1 MCRKTIQAVL
11 ILILAGLNFTPPAEA
26 ACGEDRPPGCFI
38 VSEEAARIREVNS
51 LMNKLVQE
59 GNIDEIVRLWQGE
72 KWSSTRTY
80 YRNALLRFE
89 REKYIPAFLAVAKCN
104 NKWSRSTAI
113 EVLARFREP
122 ALLDYLKTLLDEKP
136 LTAEEKKAVEA
147 EIEKLASDDEAVREA
162 AKAKIRK
169 YGTRAKPVLV
179 PYLYVKNKAQRE
191 AVCGLYHHLP
201 DNDPGTLLSLTRRY
215 DARDRVAF
223 AEAVVKLEEGKYAHL
238 GNALDVLA
246 ATKPA
251 EYKKFCLQLI
261 DSPNPK
267 PSVSDTSSHAISAAI
282 RLLANCGDP
291 KVTPKLYPF
300 LDLHPRYYCGD
311 AALALAEYGDKS
323 QIERMK
329 AFYNRRFPVF
339 VMNSNRLTQHGKIL
353 LALLKLGDRTI
364 MDELF
369 NSRLE
374 TSENAAMS
382 IAAIAKDAASLPA
395 IIRIINTSRN
405 PQHAAKAMAT
415 LAQIVRKQDQK
426 AITLVRKRIT
436 DWKADHPTMYYK
448 GCGILM
454 DMGDEKAR
462 RDVAADLAKAA
473 ADEKAII
480 LRWIAD
486 TYPRSVI
493 PFLVDALDDKSPAK
507 YRSFR
512 SRLPFRTLGPGKTI
526 RELAIDGI
534 KRIVP
539 EMPFDLWDFDRDR
552 QVREIKAWHK
562 R

>member
-1 MCRKTIQAVL
+1 
-11 ILILAGLNFTPPAEA
+11 
-26 ACGEDRPPGCFI
+26 
-38 VSEEAARIREVNS
+38 
-51 LMNKLVQE
+51 
-59 GNIDEIVRLWQGE
+59 
-72 KWSSTRTY
+72 
-80 YRNALLRFE
+80 
-89 REKYIPAFLAVAKCN
+89 
-104 NKWSRSTAI
+104 
-113 EVLARFREP
+113 
-122 ALLDYLKTLLDEKP
+122 
-136 LTAEEKKAVEA
+136 
-147 EIEKLASDDEAVREA
+147 
-162 AKAKIRK
+162 
-169 YGTRAKPVLV
+169 
-179 PYLYVKNKAQRE
+179 
-191 AVCGLYHHLP
+191 
-201 DNDPGTLLSLTRRY
+201 
-215 DARDRVAF
+215 VAF

-261 DSPNPK
+261 APPNPK
-267 PSVSDTSSHAISAAI
+267 PSVSDTSPHAISAAI

-329 AFYNRRFPVF
+329 AFYRKNRHFF
-339 VMNSNRLTQHGKIL
+339 IFAMNSNRLTQRGKIL

-374 TSENAAMS
+374 ASENAAMS
-382 IAAIAKDAASLPA
+382 LAAITKDVDSLPA
-395 IIRIINTSRN
+395 IIRIINTSRT
-405 PQHAAKAMAT
+405 PQHAAKAMAA
-415 LAQIVRKQDQK
+415 LAQIVRKQDEK
-426 AITLVRKRIT
+426 TITLVRKRIT

-462 RDVAADLAKAA
+462 QDVAADLAKAD
-473 ADEKAII
+473 ADEKAVI

-486 TYPRSVI
+486 TYSPAVL
-493 PFLVDALDDKSPAK
+493 PFCIKALDDKSPAK
-507 YRSFR
+507 YKRFGGGV
-512 SRLPFRTLGPGKTI
+512 PFAAPWGSGKTI

-539 EMPFDLWDFDRDR
+539 EQPFDLWDFDRDR
-552 QVREIKAWHK
+552 QVQEIKAWYK